1 MMIQSAGMDDSGIWD
16 CWANLKVCVERVSKL
31 KGLRINVSGN
41 SLITSIKTS
50 RPAIL
55 TEFQSYGIL
64 TRNTAVKGEDP
75 SDLEAS
81 LR

>member
-1 MMIQSAGMDDSGIWD
+1 MIIQSAGMDDSGIWD

-50 RPAIL
+50 RPAII
-55 TEFQSYGIL
+55 TEFQSNGIL
-64 TRNTAVKGEDP
+64 TRNKVVKGEDP
-75 SDLEAS
+75 SDFEAS